1 MGGMAT
7 ECGKL
12 STGKRGTWALAFM
25 LLVGTVLLF
34 RGGPDYES
42 VRSFRHAWD
51 LGHIIYFALAT
62 LLLTGWRP
70 VARQSLAIQ
79 WTLILCITLVAGV
92 LVELVQGGM
101 QRNPDINDIL
111 RNMTGSMLILSFGPP
126 GVLVRPR
133 QWKVLLQVAVV
144 MVLLLQLWPL
154 AKSLFDEHAARTR
167 FPLLADFESAFE
179 IDRWKGE
186 EGLSV
191 VSLPQATAGKVL
203 KVPLSTKHYSGAGL
217 FYFPGDWKQFGFLY
231 ISVFNPAGQP
241 LPVTFRIHDRQHTQG
256 DRSYEDRFNRRVLL
270 RPGWNHVEF
279 DLNQVA
285 SAPTHRRMDMGSV
298 RGLGIF
304 VTSLDEPGVI
314 YLDNARLQ

>member
-1 MGGMAT
+1 MSIG
-7 ECGKL
+7 E
-12 STGKRGTWALAFM
+12 RGTWAIGVM

-62 LLLTGWRP
+62 LLLTGWQP
-70 VARQSLAIQ
+70 VARLSPVIQ
-79 WTLILCITLVAGV
+79 WALILCITLVAGV
-92 LVELVQGGM
+92 LIELVQSGM

-111 RNMTGSMLILSFGPP
+111 RNMTGSMLILSFGPL
-126 GVLVRPR
+126 GTLVRPR

-154 AKSLFDEHAARTR
+154 AKSLLDEHAARTR

-179 IDRWKGE
+179 IDRWRGDE
-186 EGLSV
+186 VLSIE
-191 VSLPQATAGKVL
+191 SLPQATTGKVL
-203 KVPLSTKHYSGAGL
+203 RVPLSTEQYSGAGL
-217 FYFPGDWKQFGFLY
+217 FYFPGDWKRFNLLY
-231 ISVFNPAGQP
+231 ISVFNPDEKSLQ
-241 LPVTFRIHDRQHTQG
+241 VTFRIHDRQHTQG

-279 DLNQVA
+279 DLNEVA

-304 VTSLDEPGVI
+304 ATSLDEPGVI